1 MAKLDRVFVS
11 TSLGVKIALAKVT
24 CLTKD
29 ISDHTPILVDSGE
42 SCHMRMKRFIVEKW
56 WLKKAEFRGIV
67 GKAWDV
73 PCVGMSSLDT
83 WSEILGK

>member
-42 SCHMRMKRFIVEKW
+42 SCHMRIKRFRVEKW
-56 WLKKAEFRGIV
+56 WLKKLNLEGLLGRL
-67 GKAWDV
+67 
-73 PCVGMSSLDT
+73 GMFHVWGCPL
-83 WSEILGK
+83 

>member
-11 TSLGVKIALAKVT
+11 TSLGLKIALAKVT

-42 SCHMRMKRFIVEKW
+42 SCHMRIKRFRVEKW
-56 WLKKAEFRGIV
+56 WLKKLNLEGLLGRL
-67 GKAWDV
+67 
-73 PCVGMSSLDT
+73 GMFHVWGCPL
-83 WSEILGK
+83 

>member
-42 SCHMRMKRFIVEKW
+42 SCHMRIKRFRVENW
-56 WLKKAEFRGIV
+56 WLKKLNLEGLLGRL
-67 GKAWDV
+67 
-73 PCVGMSSLDT
+73 GMFHVWGCPL
-83 WSEILGK
+83 